1 MGILA
6 VACDAIEEIEVD
18 LKGRSM
24 AGKAAKSAAKL
35 TAKQEIFC
43 KEYLIDLNGTQAAI
57 RAGYSEKTARQ
68 IAEQNLSKLDIQNR
82 VSELKQSRN
91 AQLDVDGTY
100 VLKRL
105 IEWDQLDV
113 LDILT
118 DTGGFNPISEWPKVW
133 RTSISAMDVS
143 TLMKQEEDIET
154 RIMKVKWPDKV
165 KNLELIGKHVDV
177 QAFKDK
183 VDLSSEDGTMSPK
196 STLTT
201 EQVKELIKS
210 GSEKI

>member
-1 MGILA
+1 
-6 VACDAIEEIEVD
+6 
-18 LKGRSM
+18 M
-24 AGKAAKSAAKL
+24 AGKAAKSVQKL

-82 VSELKQSRN
+82 ITELKEIRN
-91 AQLDVDGTY
+91 TQLDVDGTY

-118 DTGGFNPISEWPKVW
+118 DTGSFKLISEWPKVW

-177 QAFKDK
+177 QAFK
-183 VDLSSEDGTMSPK
+183 
-196 STLTT
+196 
-201 EQVKELIKS
+201 EQVQHS
-210 GSEKI
+210 GGITVETKGLEDIFKDG

>member
-1 MGILA
+1 
-6 VACDAIEEIEVD
+6 
-18 LKGRSM
+18 M

-57 RAGYSEKTARQ
+57 RAGYSEKTA
-68 IAEQNLSKLDIQNR
+68 EQQASRMLLNVKVQNR
-82 VSELKQSRN
+82 VSELKEARN
-91 AQLDVDGTY
+91 NQLDVDGAY

-118 DTGGFNPISEWPKVW
+118 DTGSFKPISEWPKVW
-133 RTSISAMDVS
+133 RTSISAIDVS

-177 QAFKDK
+177 QAFK
-183 VDLSSEDGTMSPK
+183 
-196 STLTT
+196 
-201 EQVKELIKS
+201 EQVQHS
-210 GSEKI
+210 GGIIVETKGLEDIFKDG

>member
-1 MGILA
+1 
-6 VACDAIEEIEVD
+6 
-18 LKGRSM
+18 M

-57 RAGYSEKTARQ
+57 RAGYSEKTAEQLSYQLLQKTSVVNR
-68 IAEQNLSKLDIQNR
+68 IAE
-82 VSELKQSRN
+82 LKEARN
-91 AQLDVDGTY
+91 SQLDVDGTY

-118 DTGGFNPISEWPKVW
+118 DTGSFKPISEWPKVW

>member
-1 MGILA
+1 
-6 VACDAIEEIEVD
+6 
-18 LKGRSM
+18 M

-57 RAGYSEKTARQ
+57 RAGYSEKTA
-68 IAEQNLSKLDIQNR
+68 EQQASRMLLNVKVQNR
-82 VSELKQSRN
+82 VSELKEVRN

-118 DTGGFNPISEWPKVW
+118 DTGSFKPISEWPKVW

-177 QAFKDK
+177 QAFK
-183 VDLSSEDGTMSPK
+183 
-196 STLTT
+196 
-201 EQVKELIKS
+201 EQVQHS
-210 GSEKI
+210 GGITVETRSLEDIFKNG

>member
-1 MGILA
+1 
-6 VACDAIEEIEVD
+6 
-18 LKGRSM
+18 M

-35 TAKQEIFC
+35 TAKQERFC
-43 KEYLIDLNGTQAAI
+43 QEYLIDLNGTQAAI
-57 RAGYSEKTARQ
+57 RAGYSEKTA
-68 IAEQNLSKLDIQNR
+68 EQQASRMLLNVKVQNR
-82 VSELKQSRN
+82 VSELKEVRN

-118 DTGGFNPISEWPKVW
+118 DTGSFKPISEWPKVW

-177 QAFKDK
+177 QAFK
-183 VDLSSEDGTMSPK
+183 
-196 STLTT
+196 
-201 EQVKELIKS
+201 EQVQHSGGITVETKS
-210 GSEKI
+210 LEDIFKNG

>member
-1 MGILA
+1 
-6 VACDAIEEIEVD
+6 
-18 LKGRSM
+18 M
-24 AGKAAKSAAKL
+24 AGKAAKSASKL

-57 RAGYSEKTARQ
+57 RAGYSEKTA
-68 IAEQNLSKLDIQNR
+68 EQQASRMLLNVKVQNR
-82 VSELKQSRN
+82 VSELKEVRN

-118 DTGGFNPISEWPKVW
+118 DTGSFKPISEWPKVW

-177 QAFKDK
+177 QAFK
-183 VDLSSEDGTMSPK
+183 
-196 STLTT
+196 
-201 EQVKELIKS
+201 EQVQHSGGITVETKS
-210 GSEKI
+210 LEDIFKDG

>member
-1 MGILA
+1 
-6 VACDAIEEIEVD
+6 
-18 LKGRSM
+18 M

-82 VSELKQSRN
+82 ITELKEIRN
-91 AQLDVDGTY
+91 TQLDVDGTY

-118 DTGGFNPISEWPKVW
+118 DTGSFKPISEWPKVW

>member
-1 MGILA
+1 
-6 VACDAIEEIEVD
+6 
-18 LKGRSM
+18 M

>member
-1 MGILA
+1 
-6 VACDAIEEIEVD
+6 
-18 LKGRSM
+18 M
-24 AGKAAKSAAKL
+24 AGKAAKSASKL

>member
-1 MGILA
+1 
-6 VACDAIEEIEVD
+6 
-18 LKGRSM
+18 M

-35 TAKQEIFC
+35 TAKQERFC
-43 KEYLIDLNGTQAAI
+43 QEYLIDLNGTQAAI
-57 RAGYSEKTARQ
+57 RAGYSEKTA
-68 IAEQNLSKLDIQNR
+68 EQQASRMLLNVKVQNR
-82 VSELKQSRN
+82 VSELKEVRN

-118 DTGGFNPISEWPKVW
+118 DTGSFKPISEWPKVW

-177 QAFKDK
+177 QAFK
-183 VDLSSEDGTMSPK
+183 
-196 STLTT
+196 
-201 EQVKELIKS
+201 EQVQHSDGITVETKS
-210 GSEKI
+210 LEDIFKNG